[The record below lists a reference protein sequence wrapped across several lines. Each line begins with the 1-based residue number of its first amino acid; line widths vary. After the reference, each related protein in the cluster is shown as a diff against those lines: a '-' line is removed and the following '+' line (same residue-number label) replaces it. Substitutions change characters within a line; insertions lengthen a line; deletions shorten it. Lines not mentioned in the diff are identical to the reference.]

1 MADQANLLS
10 AVTCRTSATSDSCS
24 RRCILLARRLVVSG
38 HLSTNSALLID
49 QSAEPVE
56 SFPALFM
63 ADPGTAARGHQ
74 ARNVL
79 VSYTASTLVVCLVIL
94 VAVGSCRRLISNS
107 SSNSRKLDLTVVVP
121 CDRFQHTRDNSLLHT
136 LLFDVLWLFPS
147 SSQDECSVLT
157 RRALL
162 SLSAQTRISV
172 GNLDDLV
179 TPRLFGCEAACART
193 LDRPAVRQAVVA
205 GCAFPSVAARSRLC
219 V

>member
-1 MADQANLLS
+1 MSHVCDFGLLQPSLHSLDQAPRGQWAPLEEF
-10 AVTCRTSATSDSCS
+10 RT
-24 RRCILLARRLVVSG
+24 
-38 HLSTNSALLID
+38 ID

-63 ADPGTAARGHQ
+63 ADPGTPARGHQ
-74 ARNVL
+74 TRNVL

-94 VAVGSCRRLISNS
+94 VAVGSCRRLVSNS

-121 CDRFQHTRDNSLLHT
+121 CDRFRHTRDNTLLHT
-136 LLFDVLWLFPS
+136 PLIDVPWLFPS

-157 RRALL
+157 RRALV

-179 TPRLFGCEAACART
+179 TPRLFGCEAGCART
-193 LDRPAVRQAVVA
+193 LGTSSRPAVILSQEAYGILLLPLHSNRID
-205 GCAFPSVAARSRLC
+205 CCLSLSC